1 MWIQPPRGENRLRD
15 FSTRVENGPGGTFYD
30 EQMPRKTLQF
40 EAGDSFEL
48 PAVGGRAL
56 PRRVFTEIFYDT
68 AGGRLGLAGFVLRR
82 QIENGK
88 GLWRLSVVCDGVPTL
103 DVETPGGPAGPP
115 EELRGLVSAASAG
128 FELAPVLRAR
138 THATGLRVKAGSRSL
153 AKISVASITLLDGER
168 TTGSFSEIELEQ
180 LAATR
185 KELARLESAL
195 RKSGAKPTNGAGPL
209 EQALAREPQ
218 PELPLPSTSLEQLR
232 PYLREQYARML
243 AHDPGVRVG
252 KNPEDLH
259 QMRVATRR
267 LRSVLNT
274 AAPILDPAWV
284 TEMRSE
290 LAWLGG
296 ELGPARD
303 LDVLIPYLREE
314 AGRLDPADR
323 KALAPLF
330 KKLANSRAV
339 ARRGVLRAL
348 RSERYLA
355 LLASIE
361 AAAAGPPPGGAGS
374 LRAEVKN
381 EFKRL
386 RKAMRQVEEE
396 PTDEAIHQARIKGK
410 RARYATELLED
421 ELGKPG
427 AETARRG
434 EGVPGRR
441 RRAPRRRRR
450 RGSDPGAAARH
461 SGPANSARR
470 GHPRQPAAGPPRCC
484 CGGASEGVAP
494 LRGGGREGVGLS
506 RVVRAARRS
515 RLAARSGRPR
525 SASDPPAALRG
536 LELPEGQG
544 QR

>member
-1 MWIQPPRGENRLRD
+1 
-15 FSTRVENGPGGTFYD
+15 
-30 EQMPRKTLQF
+30 MPRKTLQF

-115 EELRGLVSAASAG
+115 EELRELVSAASAG

-138 THATGLRVKAGSRSL
+138 THATGLRVKVGSRSL
-153 AKISVASITLLDGER
+153 ARISVASITLLDGQR
-168 TTGSFSEIELEQ
+168 TTGSFSEIELER

-185 KELARLESAL
+185 KELARLELAL

-252 KNPEDLH
+252 KDPENLH

-284 TEMRSE
+284 TEIRSE

-330 KKLANSRAV
+330 KKLTSSRAV
-339 ARRGVLRAL
+339 ARRGVLKAL

-361 AAAAGPPPGGAGS
+361 AAAAGPPPGGSGS

-381 EFKRL
+381 DFKRL
-386 RKAMRQVEEE
+386 RKAMRLVEEK
-396 PTDEAIHQARIKGK
+396 PTDDAIHQARIKGK
-410 RARYATELLED
+410 RARYAAELLED

-427 AETARRG
+427 AKLLAAAKEFQDAAGEHHDAVVAEARI
-434 EGVPGRR
+434 
-441 RRAPRRRRR
+441 RALL
-450 RGSDPGAAARH
+450 RGSRAQRTALAAGILVGRQRDRRDAAAAAL
-461 SGPANSARR
+461 PKAWRR
-470 GHPRQPAAGPPRCC
+470 YEVAAGKVW
-484 CGGASEGVAP
+484 A
-494 LRGGGREGVGLS
+494 
-506 RVVRAARRS
+506 
-515 RLAARSGRPR
+515 
-525 SASDPPAALRG
+525 
-536 LELPEGQG
+536 
-544 QR
+544 

>member
-1 MWIQPPRGENRLRD
+1 M
-15 FSTRVENGPGGTFYD
+15 ENGSGGTFYD
-30 EQMPRKTLQF
+30 EHMPRKTLQF

-56 PRRVFTEIFYDT
+56 PRRDFTETFYDT

-82 QIENGK
+82 RIENGK
-88 GLWRLSVVCDGVPTL
+88 GVWRLSVVCDGVPTL

-115 EELRGLVSAASAG
+115 EELRELVSAASAG

-153 AKISVASITLLDGER
+153 AKISVASIVLLDGQR

-195 RKSGAKPTNGAGPL
+195 RKSGAKRTNGAGPL

-252 KNPEDLH
+252 NDPEDLH

-267 LRSVLNT
+267 LRSVLKT

-284 TEMRSE
+284 DRDAER
-290 LAWLGG
+290 
-296 ELGPARD
+296 AR
-303 LDVLIPYLREE
+303 L
-314 AGRLDPADR
+314 
-323 KALAPLF
+323 
-330 KKLANSRAV
+330 
-339 ARRGVLRAL
+339 ARRGAGPGARPRRPDPVPARGGRAPGSGRPQGSGTAVQEARQIRAPSLGGRVLRAL

-427 AETARRG
+427 AKLL
-434 EGVPGRR
+434 
-441 RRAPRRRRR
+441 
-450 RGSDPGAAARH
+450 AAAKEF
-461 SGPANSARR
+461 
-470 GHPRQPAAGPPRCC
+470 QDAAGEHHD
-484 CGGASEGVAP
+484 AVVAEARIRAL
-494 LRGGGREGVGLS
+494 LRG
-506 RVVRAARRS
+506 VRAQRTA
-515 RLAARSGRPR
+515 LAAGILVSRQRNR
-525 SASDPPAALRG
+525 RDAAAAALPKAWRRYEEAAG
-536 LELPEGQG
+536 KVWA
-544 QR
+544 